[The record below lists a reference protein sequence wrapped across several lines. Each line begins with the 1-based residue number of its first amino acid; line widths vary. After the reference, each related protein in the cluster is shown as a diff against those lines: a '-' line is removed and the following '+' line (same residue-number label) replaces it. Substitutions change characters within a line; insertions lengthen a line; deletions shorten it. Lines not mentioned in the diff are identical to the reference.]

1 MNRTS
6 YCGDLRANHVTTAA
20 KQTLLGWI
28 HSRRDHGGVLFCD
41 LRDRSGL
48 VQIVFQ
54 PTRQALLAQAQ
65 SLGSEFV
72 VQVTGQL
79 TARPEGTRNSKIP
92 TGDVELIV
100 ETLEILNTSKSPPFE
115 ISEYSEAG
123 EDVRLRYRY
132 LDLRRP
138 PLQQNIRRRYEVT
151 KTIRRV
157 LGDEG
162 FLEIETPFLTK
173 STPEGARD
181 FLVPS
186 RMTPGSFYALPQSPQ
201 LFKQILMVGGY
212 DKYFQI
218 VRCFRDEDLRADRQP
233 EFTQVDLEM
242 SFVDEQQVES
252 VVERFVGAAFEA
264 ILGQGAFPG
273 AVPHMSYDEA
283 MNRFGSDAP
292 DMRYGMELADFS
304 EIVKT
309 SGFQVFAKT
318 VAQGGTVRGIT
329 LPAGGSLSRKE
340 TDDLTQW
347 ANTMGAKGLAW
358 LKWTFTGADSPIAKF
373 FQPGELQSIREKAQ
387 ANEGDIS
394 FFVADSPGVAFKVLG
409 LLRRRLAES
418 RKLIPAGQWK
428 FVWIETFP
436 SFEWDGDT
444 KRWNAV
450 HHPFTSP
457 HAEDWAI
464 LRQAVEGGIG
474 DPTKTPLDQ
483 VRARAYDLVLNGVE
497 IGGGSIR
504 IHRSEDQALIFKLL
518 QIPPE
523 TAQLQFGFLL
533 EALEYGAPPHGG
545 FALGLDRFVAL
556 LCGEPSIRDI
566 IAFPKTQKGLDLM
579 SNAPSPVSPFQLRE
593 LGIKTTGA

>member
-1 MNRTS
+1 MVFKPES
-6 YCGDLRANHVTTAA
+6 KA
-20 KQTLLGWI
+20 
-28 HSRRDHGGVLFCD
+28 LFEK
-41 LRDRSGL
+41 
-48 VQIVFQ
+48 
-54 PTRQALLAQAQ
+54 AQ
-65 SLGSEFV
+65 SLGSEYV
-72 VQVTGQL
+72 VQVKGKVL
-79 TARPEGTRNSKIP
+79 ERPEGTRNANIP
-92 TGDVELIV
+92 TGEIEVEV
-100 ETLEILNTSKSPPFE
+100 ETLEILNTSKPPPFE
-115 ISEYSEAG
+115 ISEFSEAG
-123 EDVRLRYRY
+123 EDIRLRYRY

-138 PLQQNIRRRYEVT
+138 PLQKNIIRRNQIAQG
-151 KTIRRV
+151 IRKA
-157 LGDEG
+157 LLEEG

-242 SFVDEQQVES
+242 SFVSEVDVEG
-252 VVERFVGAAFEA
+252 VVEKFVKRAFEEA
-264 ILGQGAFPG
+264 MGKPFPSEI
-273 AVPHMSYDEA
+273 PHMNYDEA
-283 MNRFGSDAP
+283 MTRFGSDAP
-292 DMRYGMELADFS
+292 DTRYGMELVDVS
-304 EIVKT
+304 DIVKA

-318 VAQGGTVRGIT
+318 VTSGGTVRAIT
-329 LPAGGSLSRKE
+329 VPGGATFSRKD

-347 ANTMGAKGLAW
+347 ANTLGAKGLAW
-358 LKWTFTGADSPIAKF
+358 IKWTEFTAESPIVKF
-373 FQPGELQSIREKAQ
+373 FQPAELNALRAKTAAKKE
-387 ANEGDIS
+387 DIT
-394 FFVADSPGVAFKVLG
+394 FFVADDVSVVLKVLG
-409 LLRRRLAES
+409 MLRKRMAEKQ
-418 RKLIPAGQWK
+418 KLIPEGKWN
-428 FVWIETFP
+428 FLWIEKFP
-436 SFEWDGDT
+436 SFDWDADG

-450 HHPFTSP
+450 HHPFTAP
-457 HAEDWAI
+457 NPEDWDV
-464 LRQAVEGGIG
+464 LRKAVQTGIG
-474 DPTKTPLDQ
+474 DPTVSPLDK

-504 IHRSEDQALIFKLL
+504 IHRMEDQALIFKLL

-556 LCGEPSIRDI
+556 LSKEPSIRDV

-579 SNAPSPVSPFQLRE
+579 SNAPSPVSPNQLKE
-593 LGIKTTGA
+593 LHIKPLG